1 MMRVLSVSAVLALAI
16 AGAAHATPQEATTE
30 DSGFNLMMP
39 VDDVETSDDGWN
51 LGIIDDGAEDGLVI
65 PDGTV
70 QDRLGDVAEIKTG
83 ETQPADTVE
92 IPDVTEPEDDLIRL
106 E

>member
-1 MMRVLSVSAVLALAI
+1 MMKTLSISAVLALAI

-39 VDDVETSDDGWN
+39 VDDTEASDDGWN
-51 LGIIDDGAEDGLVI
+51 LGIIEDDSVDGFAI
-65 PDGTV
+65 PEGTV
-70 QDRLGDVAEIKTG
+70 QDRLGDVAEIPTG
-83 ETQPADTVE
+83 EAEASASALPNASE
-92 IPDVTEPEDDLIRL
+92 AEDDLIRL